1 MKLNQEVERI
11 ADMIKAKSREQLIG
25 LLNFNKENSSFI
37 ELELQICNSLNR
49 IGAVILEQIIP
60 LKYGDGYHGPRVDVD
75 EKTVY
80 SCVSRDRPRGLVT
93 AFGKITIHRAAYT
106 EFHSGGLKSFVD
118 KALDIENRRISP
130 LVRYW
135 SDLLGTT
142 QPFDEAA
149 STLLKIRG
157 IDISKTQIELST
169 EEIGARITKAH
180 DEQINDIVLKK
191 DGAVPPAEINL
202 NLNAKRTVYIETD
215 GCHINTEN
223 DWKEC
228 KTFMLFE
235 MEQISKDERRL
246 KNKKYYSTMKDVNEL
261 KRQLKFNLENYC
273 FKDDV
278 RIACI
283 GDGAKWIWNMA
294 EELFPKDIFPSGIIG
309 IVDWY
314 HSKEKIVETRV
325 EIFGDSED
333 GRKFEDECESYLF
346 KGNVESVIQILEL
359 LKDKQQLTQKRQFID
374 DKLKY
379 FMNNKDK
386 MRYDMYKSQGLCIGS
401 GAIESA
407 NKYVVQRRLKQPGM
421 KWKEENANYMAHL
434 RAEYINGDFEH
445 HYGLRHN
452 ALIENA
458 AT

>member
-1 MKLNQEVERI
+1 MKENLEIEKI
-11 ADMIKAKSREQLIG
+11 ANMIRSKAREQLIG
-25 LLNFNKENSSFI
+25 LLNFNKENASFI
-37 ELELQICNSLNR
+37 ELELKICKNLNE
-49 IGAVILEQIIP
+49 IGAIILEQLVP
-60 LKYGDGYHGPRVDVD
+60 LRYGDGYKGSKVNID
-75 EKTVY
+75 EETIY
-80 SCVSRDRPRGLVT
+80 SCIAKDRPRGLLT

-106 EFHSGGLKSFVD
+106 EFHSGGLKSFID
-118 KALDIENRRISP
+118 EALDIENKRISP

-157 IDISKTQIELST
+157 IDLSKTQIELST
-169 EEIGARITKAH
+169 ESIGAKITKAH
-180 DEQINDIVLKK
+180 DEQIKDIALNKK
-191 DGAVPPAEINL
+191 GEVAPAEINL
-202 NLNAKRTVYIETD
+202 NLNAEKTVYIETD

-235 MEQISKDERRL
+235 LEQITKDERRL
-246 KNKKYYSTMKDVNEL
+246 KNKRYYSTMKDVNEI
-261 KRQLKFNLENYC
+261 KRQLKFHLERYC
-273 FKDDV
+273 AQDEV

-283 GDGAKWIWNMA
+283 GDGAKWIWNMM
-294 EELFPKDIFPSGIIG
+294 EELFPKDIFHSGIIE

-314 HSKEKIVETRV
+314 HAKEKIVEIRK
-325 EIFGDSED
+325 EIFGDTEK
-333 GRKFEDECESYLF
+333 GREFQDECESYLI
-346 KGNVESVIQILEL
+346 KGNIEVIEQLLEQL
-359 LKDKQQLTQKRQFID
+359 RDKQELNGKREFVD
-374 DKLKY
+374 DKLHY

-386 MRYDMYKSQGLCIGS
+386 MRFDKFKAQGLCIGS

-421 KWKEENANYMAHL
+421 KWNEENANYMAHL
-434 RAEYINGDFEH
+434 RAEYINGDFEK
-445 HYGLRHN
+445 HYGLKHN
-452 ALIENA
+452 ALVEDA